1 MSQSPDV
8 RTLIE
13 AINRRLDRL
22 EKHAGLGAMVN
33 EAPAVASPSMARSET
48 LVGFVTAKPESPSM
62 VRHSVPAFPTAA
74 PPTAPTVDGAPPAKW
89 DRAKNFLH
97 RGAEGEAPPF
107 SGPIKGSTFGFKRAA
122 ESGTGGEPFSV
133 ERLIGA
139 KFFAVAG
146 ALIVTVGVGY
156 FLKLAY
162 DRGWFAMPPTGKCV
176 VAALFGVALL
186 AAGEIVRRRV
196 NAWASSGLSSAG
208 VATLMA
214 SVYGAYAMYQL
225 IGASTAFV
233 LLVAAAV
240 AGGAVAWMSRLPAV
254 AAVSMVG
261 AYFAPVLVRSDSP
274 HPLVLPLYLT
284 VLLALGLWMAWRLVP
299 VSRGFAAVRH
309 IAWYGTAI
317 LGSLWCVMMGADNPL
332 IAVAFLVAVPILVH
346 AEVILTARR
355 LDASLPDEREGT
367 DSEALDP
374 RIARAFALAGVPRL
388 LVGSIA
394 ANAWGI
400 GFATIVFRH
409 NWPGLDWLPAAAGM
423 SACGALAVALAGHLR
438 SLRDRPRTA
447 LAALGA
453 VLAGQSAGLL
463 IVVVSLALSGWTQA
477 LAWLGMGVG
486 ACIAGR
492 WVRTWTIEGYGVLL
506 LVLGTARI
514 VLESAWAFMNG
525 TPTAL
530 VGGAFGGGAVLLS
543 AQAVMIALSGV
554 AWMASAQVLVSGG
567 ARPRPVGVIGAFIG
581 LGLMMLS
588 VPALLN
594 TMNSAWIAPVWLV
607 ICVAAAAAARAERRL
622 GLDAAALCGLI
633 LCGAAWSLRWADSY
647 GAWQAMPL
655 AHPGLWTALAI
666 GGAFA
671 LVSRR
676 FITCTADPAVLANI
690 RAGVWTVAGVLGFAA
705 TSMEVSRSAALLAA
719 DPSIRGAALSV
730 YWSAFALGM
739 VVLGFVRR
747 VPVLRRIGLGVM
759 GVAAAKVLVFDLSG
773 VGQVWRV
780 LSTVGV
786 GLLMIA
792 TAIVYSKVA
801 MRLDRQRTAGATD
814 GVPTE

>member
-1 MSQSPDV
+1 MSQYPDV

-22 EKHAGLGAMVN
+22 EKHAGLGAIPD
-33 EAPAVASPSMARSET
+33 EAPAAVTPPVARPDT
-48 LVGFVTAKPESPSM
+48 LAGFVTAASEVPAM
-62 VRHSVPAFPTAA
+62 ARHSVPALPIAGL
-74 PPTAPTVDGAPPAKW
+74 PTAPTVDEAAPAKW
-89 DRAKNFLH
+89 DRAKDFLH
-97 RGAEGEAPPF
+97 RGAESEAPLF
-107 SGPIKGSTFGFKRAA
+107 SGPVKGNTLGFKRAA
-122 ESGTGGEPFSV
+122 DSGAGGEPFGV

-186 AAGEIVRRRV
+186 MAGEFVRRRV

-225 IGASTAFV
+225 IGPSTAFV

-240 AGGAVAWMSRLPAV
+240 VGGAVAWLSRLPAV

-261 AYFAPVLVRSDSP
+261 AYVAPVLVRTDSP

-284 VLLALGLWMAWRLVP
+284 VLLAFGLWMAWRLVP
-299 VSRGFAAVRH
+299 VSRGFAVVRH

-317 LGSLWCVMMGADNPL
+317 LGSLWCAMMGVENPL
-332 IAVAFLVAVPILVH
+332 IAVAFLVAVPVLVH
-346 AEVILTARR
+346 AEAILTARR
-355 LDASLPDEREGT
+355 LDASLPGESEDT

-374 RIARAFALAGVPRL
+374 RIVHAFALAGVPRL

-394 ANAWGI
+394 ANAWSI
-400 GFATIVFRH
+400 GFATLVFRQ
-409 NWPGLDWLPAAAGM
+409 NWPELDWLPAAAGM

-447 LAALGA
+447 LAALGT

-506 LVLGTARI
+506 LVIGTARI
-514 VLESAWAFMNG
+514 LLESAWAFMNG

-530 VGGAFGGGAVLLS
+530 IGGTVGGGAVLLS
-543 AQAVMIALSGV
+543 TQAVMIALSGV
-554 AWMASAQVLVSGG
+554 AWMASAQVLVTGEN
-567 ARPRPVGVIGAFIG
+567 RPRPVGVIGAFIG

-594 TMNSAWIAPVWLV
+594 TMNSGWIAPVWLV
-607 ICVAAAAAARAERRL
+607 ISLAAAAAARAERRL
-622 GLDAAALCGLI
+622 GLDAAAVCGLI

-647 GAWQAMPL
+647 GAWQGIPL
-655 AHPGLWTALAI
+655 VHPGLWTALAI
-666 GGAFA
+666 GGAFV

-676 FITCTADPAVLANI
+676 FITCTSDPAVLANI
-690 RAGVWTVAGVLGFAA
+690 RAGAWTIAGVLGFAA

-719 DPSIRGAALSV
+719 DPSIRGAALSL
-730 YWSAFALGM
+730 YWSAFGLGM

-759 GVAAAKVLVFDLSG
+759 AVAAAKVLVFDLSG

-786 GLLMIA
+786 GLLMIV

-801 MRLDRQRTAGATD
+801 MRLDRRPGQESPE